1 MGYTGHLYWP
11 FKGISFQNRNILLL
25 LDPRATHHQDS
36 CYVKYVKI
44 VFFPQNC
51 TTIFQYLTK
60 ESCHSNMFIC
70 SLHHALVLT
79 PGNDVFLKQFTFF
92 SQERHCH
99 YGTSKV
105 IVIMGTKTLSWP
117 RWQQSISVTP
127 TLILSSH
134 LFQLTLDPAMK
145 LDRWVKKLF
154 HMRQK
159 AINGEPLG

>member
-1 MGYTGHLYWP
+1 M
-11 FKGISFQNRNILLL
+11 
-25 LDPRATHHQDS
+25 
-36 CYVKYVKI
+36 
-44 VFFPQNC
+44 
-51 TTIFQYLTK
+51 
-60 ESCHSNMFIC
+60 C

-79 PGNDVFLKQFTFF
+79 PRNDVFLKQFTFF

-105 IVIMGTKTLSWP
+105 VIII
-117 RWQQSISVTP
+117 ISVKP
-127 TLILSSH
+127 TLILTSH
-134 LFQLTLDPAMK
+134 PFQLTLDPAMK